1 MLFGE
6 AKPKQTKPKRKRLVE
21 EMKESGATLVGPQP
35 NASPHVMHELQN
47 SEQRLEWESA
57 SPTVNIYCIV
67 TWIGP

>member
-1 MLFGE
+1 M
-6 AKPKQTKPKRKRLVE
+6 E
-21 EMKESGATLVGPQP
+21 EMKELGATLVGPQP